1 MALAWWN
8 IVVETSIQESYAALH
23 MKKKCSPEN
32 PDLALSC
39 ELVIM
44 SMSGG
49 VDEWE
54 NYASIRGAAYES
66 VPV

>member
-49 VDEWE
+49 VDE
-54 NYASIRGAAYES
+54 
-66 VPV
+66 